1 VQFES
6 RTDLSGESG
15 VIADPEP
22 LVLAARLL
30 GVERDQLE
38 TALVKKKSLVIRGAC
53 STQAAAGLCCRYAMR
68 WWSLVLL
75 RRRLPFERIAERVV
89 MLCCWLLVRW
99 LCLYLICRTVKHVFT
114 SATLEQVRC
123 SRSL

>member
-15 VIADPEP
+15 VIADAEP

-38 TALVKKKSLVIRGAC
+38 TALVKKKSLVIRGT
-53 STQAAAGLCCRYAMR
+53 SRDSFAAGPP
-68 WWSLVLL
+68 V
-75 RRRLPFERIAERVV
+75 
-89 MLCCWLLVRW
+89 
-99 LCLYLICRTVKHVFT
+99 
-114 SATLEQVRC
+114 ATLC
-123 SRSL
+123 AG

>member
-1 VQFES
+1 MMAPTGILHLGQVQFES

-38 TALVKKKSLVIRGAC
+38 TALVKKKSLVIRGTNRDQVASGLFLAELC
-53 STQAAAGLCCRYAMR
+53 AGGALFY
-68 WWSLVLL
+68 
-75 RRRLPFERIAERVV
+75 
-89 MLCCWLLVRW
+89 
-99 LCLYLICRTVKHVFT
+99 
-114 SATLEQVRC
+114 
-123 SRSL
+123 